1 MKRTGGLAAA
11 AAFVAV
17 SLAQQ
22 FHLDLEHLAAK
33 ASDSVDLSL
42 SGATL
47 QFAARFLDGKDP
59 DEARVKKLISGLNG
73 IYLKSFEFKKEGV
86 WTQADLD
93 RVRNQLRAPEWER
106 IVAFKSAEEGETAEV
121 YLRTENKKVTGVAI
135 LAFEPKELTVVNI
148 AGSVDLDSLAEL
160 GGHLGLPKV
169 RK

>member
-1 MKRTGGLAAA
+1 MKRTGALAAA
-11 AAFVAV
+11 AAFVAGG
-17 SLAQQ
+17 LAQQ